1 MFYRVLKYI
10 MLHFAPLI
18 TSFGTVRFRIYIYT
32 IVVYIRMHIS
42 LIKRWGYRPLE
53 KVVGITCIYNQ
64 TTENVVARAKVAEGN
79 RTFRSEL

>member
-18 TSFGTVRFRIYIYT
+18 TSFGTVRFRIYLYT

-42 LIKRWGYRPLE
+42 LIKRWGYR
-53 KVVGITCIYNQ
+53 
-64 TTENVVARAKVAEGN
+64 TTREGSRDHMYIQSN
-79 RTFRSEL
+79 DGKRRGQS